1 MIIDEVIQ
9 LLIQKGIKVDKKR
22 NNLFRTENK
31 KIYINSNASYKIKDK
46 YKNYLK

>member
-31 KIYINSNASYKIKDK
+31 KNYVNSNPSYKFKE